1 MGKQRRRACRR
12 AAQQRKEAAIAAA
25 TTVVVVVEKQVV
37 VEKPE
42 QLKASA
48 RPSKLR
54 VSKVKS
60 KTQTTNNLAEKAKGR
75 FRKKKKE

>member
-25 TTVVVVVEKQVV
+25 TTVVVVEKQVV
-37 VEKPE
+37 VEKSE

-48 RPSKLR
+48 MPSKLR